1 MPPRRSPRTNQAIA
15 AAAIAAA
22 AIAAAEAVPEPV
34 RRPRGRPR
42 KAPAPVLPA
51 APLANELVMPAAPQL
66 QPRSPLDN
74 RIYTAHPLAHIPTEL
89 YSLQQAEQ
97 ENKIYVS
104 RRTYEALTAEDTPT
118 LAVIIHNQTDG
129 SEALASIEGTHFG
142 EPNDVYVPHH
152 ILERINNPEH
162 INLLLV
168 RTQMPAITKL
178 EVRIMDNDFALE
190 DPLQAIQD
198 YLNNYYVL
206 EEGTTLNIYNEEMC
220 IYIPVYIE
228 KVHPEPR
235 GSITSSEI
243 ELELLRIEV
252 EEPAPLPPP
261 QPIEEVAAPIE
272 ESPVP
277 MIPDYYPD
285 VYKPKDPPKIPT
297 QEEKDKIRLARLA
310 RFG

>member
-15 AAAIAAA
+15 TAAA
-22 AIAAAEAVPEPV
+22 AVAAAEEPAPPPI

-42 KAPAPVLPA
+42 KTP
-51 APLANELVMPAAPQL
+51 ANELVMPIAPQPL
-66 QPRSPLDN
+66 PRSPLDD
-74 RIYTAHPLAHIPTEL
+74 RIYNAHPLAHIPTEL

-104 RRTYEALTAEDTPT
+104 RRTYEVLTAEDTPT
-118 LAVIIHNQTDG
+118 LAVIIRNQTDG
-129 SEALASIEGTHFG
+129 SEALASIEGTHLG
-142 EPNDVYVPHH
+142 EPNDVYVPHN
-152 ILERINNPEH
+152 ILERLGNPEH
-162 INLLLV
+162 VNLLLV
-168 RTQMPAITKL
+168 RTQLPTITKL

-206 EEGTTLNIYNEEMC
+206 EEGTTLNIFNEDMG
-220 IYIPVYIE
+220 IYTPVYIE

-235 GSITSSEI
+235 GNITSSEI

-252 EEPAPLPPP
+252 EEPAPIPPP
-261 QPIEEVAAPIE
+261 QHIEEAPAPIEEVPAPM
-272 ESPVP
+272 V
-277 MIPDYYPD
+277 PDYYPD
-285 VYKPKDPPKIPT
+285 VYKPKELPKIPT
-297 QEEKDKIRLARLA
+297 QDEKEAIRRARLA